1 MKRLSVTI
9 LALGLA
15 TAGAAS
21 AQSYG
26 YDNNYNNNNGY
37 NTYNTYGQPSVDRYG
52 QARGASYDYARVIRV
67 DRVSGSS
74 YNNSGYNNSGYGN
87 SGYAGNSNQ
96 RCYSDTYAQQGDY
109 YGNDRYRNNSGYGSR
124 DPYYPQRQSRYGGTN
139 TGATIATVIGGI
151 AGAVL
156 GSKVGGGSGTYAA
169 SALGSMVGGMA
180 GRQVYE
186 STQQRNRQSTVEVCD
201 PVPVGDGYNSYPTGN
216 AQAGSYDVTYEYAGR
231 TYRTRTNYHP
241 GDRIRVRVDVRPE

>member
-26 YDNNYNNNNGY
+26 YGNNYNNNNGY
-37 NTYNTYGQPSVDRYG
+37 NNSNNTYGQPSVDRYG
-52 QARGASYDYARVIRV
+52 QTNGATYDYARVIRV
-67 DRVSGSS
+67 DRVTGYNNNSYNNNN
-74 YNNSGYNNSGYGN
+74 YNNSGYSGTRG
-87 SGYAGNSNQ
+87 
-96 RCYSDTYAQQGDY
+96 YSDPYAQQGGY
-109 YGNDRYRNNSGYGSR
+109 YGNDRYRNNNGYSSR
-124 DPYYPQRQSRYGGTN
+124 DPYYPQQQSRYGGSN
-139 TGATIATVIGGI
+139 TGATVATVLGGI

-186 STQQRNRQSTVEVCD
+186 ANQRRNRQGNVEVGE
-201 PVPVGDGYNSYPTGN
+201 VSSRDGYNNSYPTGN
-216 AQAGSYDVTYEYAGR
+216 GQAGGYDVTYEYAGR

>member
-26 YDNNYNNNNGY
+26 YGNNYNNNYNNNGY
-37 NTYNTYGQPSVDRYG
+37 NNSYNTYGQPSVDRYG
-52 QARGASYDYARVIRV
+52 QANGATYDYARVIRV
-67 DRVSGSS
+67 DRVT
-74 YNNSGYNNSGYGN
+74 GYNNGYGN
-87 SGYAGNSNQ
+87 SGYSGT
-96 RCYSDTYAQQGDY
+96 RGYSDPYAQQGGY
-109 YGNDRYRNNSGYGSR
+109 YGNDPYRNNSGYSGSR
-124 DPYYPQRQSRYGGTN
+124 DPYYPQQQSRYGGSN
-139 TGATIATVIGGI
+139 TGATVATVIGGI

-186 STQQRNRQSTVEVCD
+186 ATQRRNRQGIVEVGD
-201 PVPVGDGYNSYPTGN
+201 PVSSRDGYNGYPTGN
-216 AQAGSYDVTYEYAGR
+216 GQVGGYDVTYEYAGR